1 MHRTPNALGAHVR
14 NGCGLLVRREAYRE
28 DAPKPMKRAP
38 KVLLMSMKAEMGDA
52 MVCCSGRGT
61 GALQ

>member
-1 MHRTPNALGAHVR
+1 MR
-14 NGCGLLVRREAYRE
+14 NGRGLLVRGGAHRE

-52 MVCCSGRGT
+52 MVGCSGRGS

>member
-1 MHRTPNALGAHVR
+1 MHRTPNALRPHVR
-14 NGCGLLVRREAYRE
+14 NARGLWARREAHRE

-52 MVCCSGRGT
+52 MVGCSGRVS